1 MSAALLPHPDV
12 CRLRQRCA
20 GRCPSPSW
28 DLHLQSRVE
37 RGNAYMLHLTLLE
50 VSKTFP
56 KVLNFLFS
64 TTQQPTEPWRV
75 ALIKCSTSFSEV
87 IFNHQLSACYHT
99 NQGKRLVCRGSRGRA
114 LCALCTRHGWQH
126 QRMANLAPRLGPSTS
141 APVMRPDK
149 EDSVFNKTYFGYRQ
163 CCSFPGESYQFHVKL
178 LFACTEEKL
187 QSCSDWEL
195 PVKWEKISVQ
205 PQTPLL
211 QNWFL
216 KT

>member
-20 GRCPSPSW
+20 GRCLSLSW
-28 DLHLQSRVE
+28 DLHLQITVE

-87 IFNHQLSACYHT
+87 IFNHQLCAVIT
-99 NQGKRLVCRGSRGRA
+99 QTKGKRWFAEEAVAGRSV
-114 LCALCTRHGWQH
+114 LYLCTRRGCQH
-126 QRMANLAPRLGPSTS
+126 RRVANLAPRLGPQLQHQWCDLTRKILFLIKHILAIGNAALSLERVIS
-141 APVMRPDK
+141 FMWSCFLHARK
-149 EDSVFNKTYFGYRQ
+149 RSYR
-163 CCSFPGESYQFHVKL
+163 
-178 LFACTEEKL
+178 AA
-187 QSCSDWEL
+187 QSGNSL
-195 PVKWEKISVQ
+195 
-205 PQTPLL
+205 
-211 QNWFL
+211 
-216 KT
+216 